1 MPLSEITIA
10 DHWIG
15 ASDPRVIARWKRQ
28 NMVRRLLWKTA
39 VGSAA
44 ALKRFVDIAGGLGAL
59 IALSPL
65 IGFVALCIKIEDR
78 GPVFYKQLR
87 YGLGGQTFWCWKI
100 RSMVTNAD
108 ELMEKLRAQNEH
120 GAEGVTFKMKRDPRI
135 TRVGGIIRKLSID
148 EMPQF
153 WNVVLGEM
161 SLVGPRPHVWK
172 EVSQYNAFQLR
183 RLSVKPGIT
192 CLWQV
197 GGRSD
202 IPFEGQV
209 RLDLQ
214 YIYSQS
220 LMQDLKILFATV
232 PAVLLGRGA
241 Y

>member
-1 MPLSEITIA
+1 MPLNEITIA

-15 ASDPRVIARWKRQ
+15 ASDPRVVSRWKRQ
-28 NMVRRLLWKTA
+28 NIMRRFLWKSA

-44 ALKRFVDIAGGLGAL
+44 ALKRAVDIIGGLGAL
-59 IALSPL
+59 AALSPL